1 MDYHVQMVLL
11 QELRSIGLDIST
23 YRIGQFNI
31 TKTYETEVNLVEKYN
46 PYVKLIV
53 ILRDPTNRCISQYK
67 MEMSRG
73 SIEKNSGLW
82 DAFSRMER
90 KISARAQFAD

>member
-1 MDYHVQMVLL
+1 MILTCLL
-11 QELRSIGLDIST
+11 AK
-23 YRIGQFNI
+23 RIF
-31 TKTYETEVNLVEKYN
+31 KYN

-82 DAFSRMER
+82 DAFSRNLP
-90 KISARAQFAD
+90 KARPPAAFGITFLK